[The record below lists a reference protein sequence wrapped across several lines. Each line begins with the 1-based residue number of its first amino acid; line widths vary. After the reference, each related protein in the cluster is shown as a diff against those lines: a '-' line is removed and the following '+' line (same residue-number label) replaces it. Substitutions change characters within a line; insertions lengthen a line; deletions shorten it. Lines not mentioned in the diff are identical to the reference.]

1 MSSASTSAAG
11 SSDPTKK
18 RILGH
23 MTRDHRLSLLDYL
36 SYYKNIDI
44 PVDSAAAATVEMSG
58 IELDHFTV
66 TYTLDGASNPEVA
79 RFDFTPPL
87 NSLSDARVALVDRA
101 KEAAHKR
108 GFETTRITKFERPD
122 NLLEIVIFVLEFFQ
136 FPFAAKWL
144 VAAGLPSLAF
154 ADYFKQLG
162 PYTVLGTLA
171 VVHAAEAIIKMLPKL
186 NRYRVPAPQKYYW
199 LASTFFGGFTALQRF
214 DKLSKAGQH

>member
-1 MSSASTSAAG
+1 
-11 SSDPTKK
+11 
-18 RILGH
+18 

-36 SYYKNIDI
+36 AYYKNIDI

-66 TYTLDGASNPEVA
+66 TYTLNGASKPEVA
-79 RFDFTPPL
+79 RIDFSPPL

-108 GFETTRITKFERPD
+108 GYETTRITKFERPD
-122 NLLEIVIFVLEFFQ
+122 NFLEIIIFVLEFFQ

-162 PYTVLGTLA
+162 PYTVLGALA
-171 VVHAAEAIIKMLPKL
+171 LVHSAEVVIKMLPQL

-199 LASTFFGGFTALQRF
+199 LAFTFLGGFTALQRF
-214 DKLSKAGQH
+214 NKLAKAGQH

>member
-1 MSSASTSAAG
+1 MSSASTPAAG
-11 SSDPTKK
+11 STDATKK

-36 SYYKNIDI
+36 AYYKNIDI
-44 PVDSAAAATVEMSG
+44 PIDSPAAATVEMSG

-66 TYTLDGASNPEVA
+66 TYTLEGASKPEVA

-87 NSLSDARVALVDRA
+87 DSLSDARVALVDRA

-108 GFETTRITKFERPD
+108 GYETSRITKYERPTSI
-122 NLLEIVIFVLEFFQ
+122 LEIIIFIVEFFQ

-162 PYTVLGTLA
+162 PYAVLGTLV
-171 VVHAAEAIIKMLPKL
+171 VVHTAEATIMMLPKL
-186 NRYRVPAPQKYYW
+186 NRHRVPAPQKYYW
-199 LASTFFGGFTALQRF
+199 LASTFFGGFTAFKRF
-214 DKLSKAGQH
+214 NKIANAGQH